1 MAEEI
6 NYGWRVL
13 APASSANLGC
23 AFDCAGLALKLHLTA
38 LFIPSHAPNLA
49 LEYQG
54 QPSVAPADDSNLIV
68 KAMRFVAAALDAP
81 EPTGRV
87 LVESEIPVGAG
98 LGSSAAAVLAGLM
111 LGAHSAGKKMSDE
124 TLLRWAEEMEGHIDN
139 AAAAYHGGLVFT
151 LSQNV
156 NQIVCLKSSFPGD
169 IRLLIV
175 TPRTAVI
182 SREARKALPRSYAAA
197 DVFHTLQRATL
208 LAATCFSGRF
218 ELFPELFDDRLHQP
232 YRQELVP
239 GMDRCLK
246 LRMEGLLGCAIS
258 GSGSSVIAFTSGS
271 HQKIGEALQQA
282 FAEDG
287 LQSEC
292 LVTSVDNDGAWIS
305 RVAVPRESDELNAG
319 GAQLLSPRRETWE
332 NVKPRTEPRRG
343 DTLGV
348 WNE

>member
-1 MAEEI
+1 MSGEL

-13 APASSANLGC
+13 VPASSANLGC

-38 LFIPSHAPNLA
+38 LFIPSCASGLT

-54 QPSVAPADDSNLIV
+54 RDSAAPVDDSNLIV
-68 KAMRFVAAALDAP
+68 KAMRFAAAALDAP
-81 EPTGRV
+81 APSGRV
-87 LVESEIPVGAG
+87 LVESEIPVSAG
-98 LGSSAAAVLAGLM
+98 LGSSAAAIIAGLL
-111 LGAHSAGKKMSDE
+111 LGSHQAGRKVSDE
-124 TLLRWAEEMEGHIDN
+124 TLLRGAEEMEGHIDN

-156 NQIVCLKSSFPGD
+156 NQIVCLKSNFPGD

-175 TPRTAVI
+175 TPRAAVI
-182 SREARKALPRSYAAA
+182 SREARKALPHSYAAA

-208 LAATCFSGRF
+208 VAATCFSGKF
-218 ELFPELFDDRLHQP
+218 ELFPELFDDKLHQP
-232 YRQELVP
+232 YRQKLVP

-258 GSGSSVIAFTSGS
+258 GSGSSVIAFTSGN

-292 LVTSVDNDGAWIS
+292 RLTAVDNDGAWIT
-305 RVAVPRESDELNAG
+305 RVPAPREDDELSAG
-319 GAQLLSPRRETWE
+319 GAQLLSPRRKTWV
-332 NVKPRTEPRRG
+332 NMKPRTGAPEGRHPRS
-343 DTLGV
+343 T
-348 WNE
+348 E